1 LGGSATTCSSP
12 KQHQKEEKQA
22 LRPLLILV
30 ATNAR
35 PSRQLTPISEMNR
48 SFNFLALVLAAACML
63 GDTEAFAP
71 RPVTASSRNP
81 VSLQA
86 CRKIKD
92 DDVPNPEFT
101 ANQRKKLGLPDDA
114 DEHDLGVAPENNADP
129 FISKVV
135 AGSLMLAILGLLVAG
150 VIIPATTDYGEGVCN
165 TILTGGRC

>member
-1 LGGSATTCSSP
+1 MGGSATTCSSP

-22 LRPLLILV
+22 SRPLLILV
-30 ATNAR
+30 ATNTR

-92 DDVPNPEFT
+92 DDVPKKQIRRSARGSRLLPRLLLLLSGSPIRMSSIDSFPASRNRRLPPLL
-101 ANQRKKLGLPDDA
+101 QRLDNHRVDHLGCW
-114 DEHDLGVAPENNADP
+114 
-129 FISKVV
+129 
-135 AGSLMLAILGLLVAG
+135 
-150 VIIPATTDYGEGVCN
+150 T
-165 TILTGGRC
+165 R